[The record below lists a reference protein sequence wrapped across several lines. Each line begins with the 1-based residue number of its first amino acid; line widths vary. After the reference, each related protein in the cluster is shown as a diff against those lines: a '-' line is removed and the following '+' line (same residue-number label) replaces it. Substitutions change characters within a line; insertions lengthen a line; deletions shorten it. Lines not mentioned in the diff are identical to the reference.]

1 MEDIYIKIVNELE
14 RLDNVPVSELNTEL
28 SKLRMHFN
36 DWEAFADISLR
47 SVPLE
52 PYREG
57 YEKRKKMVD
66 GEEYM
71 SYKDFQ
77 ILVPIYK
84 GLHGI
89 DAINKEMQSIF
100 NPKDSHKKEINIGET
115 LFREED
121 KVIQLTNQPED
132 NIYNGDI
139 GIISRIVTSPK
150 KEIYID
156 FDNNLVKYTP
166 TNFSNFLYS
175 ILLYPF
181 TKGIITTLNSDP
193 CDL

>member
-1 MEDIYIKIVNELE
+1 
-14 RLDNVPVSELNTEL
+14 
-28 SKLRMHFN
+28 
-36 DWEAFADISLR
+36 
-47 SVPLE
+47 
-52 PYREG
+52 
-57 YEKRKKMVD
+57 
-66 GEEYM
+66 M

-89 DAINKEMQSIF
+89 DAINKEMQNIF

-166 TNFSNFLYS
+166 TNFSNFRLAYAISIHKSQGSEFKVVIMPLVKGYNKMLYKK
-175 ILLYPF
+175 LVYTGVTRTKETLYLIGEYSSLQLAV
-181 TKGIITTLNSDP
+181 KNNIEGLRRTTLKNR
-193 CDL
+193 LLI